1 MRKISIIVFALLM
14 VAFINNAAAKQ
25 VSFTY
30 TYFPDQN
37 AAASPK
43 LLEEATRETVRAML
57 EQEIGSQITSKL
69 SREME
74 ETQANGK
81 ADFRQ
86 QLNSQLTSDVT
97 AYVKSKKVISQE
109 WVTQSGL
116 KGIKTIMEADI
127 YEDRL
132 AAKMEELLALRGR
145 AGKMVVI
152 MQEIQVDT
160 AGNRTVNGNSQIAVS
175 LASELGQKG
184 FDLVCAQDA
193 AKVQSRDVAAFA
205 AFMANKNEMSKLA
218 VRCGADVVLFGTNE
232 IVDKGVI
239 SGAAITSL
247 NGQVRY
253 EMLANVSVVQ
263 ASTGEV
269 LANNSFNMSTMGIN
283 GERAI
288 KRALTGK
295 GDNYIQKLLKV
306 TEGIDLKLKDREQN
320 GTSYVIVVKKVTNYR
335 KLGAEFVAAMNE
347 LVAGGQLK
355 QAAEQSFNRDRGELV
370 VEVRG
375 TQDLETL
382 KNVIF
387 SACDK
392 HAVLGNIDLVTST
405 GHKIILTL

>member
-1 MRKISIIVFALLM
+1 
-14 VAFINNAAAKQ
+14 
-25 VSFTY
+25 
-30 TYFPDQN
+30 
-37 AAASPK
+37 
-43 LLEEATRETVRAML
+43 
-57 EQEIGSQITSKL
+57 
-69 SREME
+69 
-74 ETQANGK
+74 
-81 ADFRQ
+81 
-86 QLNSQLTSDVT
+86 
-97 AYVKSKKVISQE
+97 
-109 WVTQSGL
+109 
-116 KGIKTIMEADI
+116 
-127 YEDRL
+127 
-132 AAKMEELLALRGR
+132 
-145 AGKMVVI
+145 
-152 MQEIQVDT
+152 
-160 AGNRTVNGNSQIAVS
+160 
-175 LASELGQKG
+175 
-184 FDLVCAQDA
+184 
-193 AKVQSRDVAAFA
+193 
-205 AFMANKNEMSKLA
+205 MSKLA